1 MIIAAIYIFVDGLY
15 KRIELFNDEKIS
27 VISSIQNINDIS
39 KVFTDYSQSFT
50 VPANKRNNEIF
61 KHWYENSI
69 DNGFDA
75 RTRKSAYIEINS
87 ALFRTGKIEL
97 EKAQFKNNQI
107 DNYQITFFGSLLSLK
122 DLFGG
127 KFLRDFDYS
136 AYTFTYTGTV
146 VKNRVTGGVT
156 NDVKFPLITSD
167 YNWTYDTN
175 GGLKADWDIS
185 KNTHPIHHHDLFP
198 AMRVSKIVDSIASGL
213 GITIQGNLDAGS
225 TNFLDDARYKN
236 AFLWLKNTD
245 TFTLKQTPQRIN
257 FQTNTSTVGT
267 QGIFI
272 VGGSNP
278 DHLDYVKPESPAYL
292 SKSNIKLTFTTSGT
306 EFYLYVYKNG
316 IKLSEQSYL
325 TQTSQMTLSAP
336 LEDSGVYT
344 FYLSSASAVT
354 YTSVY
359 EFETRNSVTTN
370 IVSDVTCT
378 GTSQTTTTTLNV
390 ADYMPDMKA
399 EDFFSG
405 ILKMFN
411 LTCFSVSD
419 GVYQVEQIENW
430 YSNGTIRDVSKYV
443 ISDEINIE
451 RVKPYK
457 AITFQ
462 YEKCENILAT
472 EYLSRSAVPYGD
484 LKYSLNNDGE
494 EFEVSLPFE
503 NMPFQKFSGTT
514 LQVGYSL
521 KHDLNQYI
529 PKPVILYDYNTI
541 QSCDFHFNDG
551 SSTTNVTTYN
561 LFGQDTIIS
570 GQINTINFGAQQSTF
585 TDAIETR
592 SLFNNYYL
600 NYLAN
605 IFTEK
610 ARILK
615 LKAIFPI
622 SLLNALKLNDRLII
636 RDKRYVIN
644 QFTTDLTNGEVDLEL
659 LNDFRVASTIPDPI
673 NYYSFA
679 VSNNNSANYTNAC
692 AESTYPILIYGTNP
706 TFESNTAF
714 YTSAGALFNGSNYY
728 FKTSLNKYVQ
738 INSVGIASNFGSC
751 GSAPAPTLNSFSV
764 TNASSASSVEACPIT
779 DYSLTLYGEATP
791 LYTNVVVYGNN
802 TGTLIPFAGN
812 NYVYHCNDG
821 TWVQINSIGVITTWG
836 TCSVVPPAVE
846 TFTFYTLK

>member
-1 MIIAAIYIFVDGLY
+1 MITASIYILSDGLY

-27 VISSIQNINDIS
+27 VTSSIQNVNDIS

-50 VPANKRNNEIF
+50 VPANKHNNEIF
-61 KHWYENSI
+61 QHWYENSI
-69 DNGFDA
+69 DEGFDA
-75 RTRKSAYIEINS
+75 RTRKPAYIEINS
-87 ALFRTGKIEL
+87 ATFRTGKIQL
-97 EKAQFKNNQI
+97 EKAQFKNNQV

-122 DLFGG
+122 DLFAG

-136 AYTFTYTGTV
+136 AYNFTYDGTV
-146 VKNRVTGGVT
+146 VKNRVTGGIT
-156 NDVKFPLITSD
+156 NDIKFPLITSFR
-167 YNWTYDTN
+167 NWTYNTN
-175 GGLKADWDIS
+175 GGLKEDWDIQ
-185 KNTHPIHHHDLFP
+185 KNTHPIYHTDLFP
-198 AMRVSKIVDSIASGL
+198 AMRVSKIIDSIASGL
-213 GITIQGNLDAGS
+213 GITIQGNPSD
-225 TNFLDDARYKN
+225 NFLATDKYKN

-245 TFTLKQTPQRIN
+245 AFTLKQTHQKIN

-267 QGIFI
+267 QGIFN
-272 VGGSNP
+272 VFTDS
-278 DHLDYVKPESPAYL
+278 LTYVKPESPVYL
-292 SKSNIKLTFTTSGT
+292 NKSNIKLTFTTSGT

-316 IKLSEQSYL
+316 VKLSEQSYL
-325 TQTSQMTLSAP
+325 TQTSQMTITAP
-336 LEDSGVYT
+336 LEDSGTYS
-344 FYLSSASAVT
+344 FYVSSASAVT

-359 EFETRNSVTTN
+359 EFETRNSLTSAV
-370 IVSDVTCT
+370 VSDVTCT

-411 LTCFSVSD
+411 LTCYSVSD
-419 GVYQVEQIENW
+419 GVYQIEQIENW
-430 YSNGTIRDVSKYV
+430 YSAGTIRDVSKYI

-472 EYLSRSAVPYGD
+472 EFLSRSAVPYGD
-484 LKYSLNNDGE
+484 LKYTLDNDGE

-521 KHDLNQYI
+521 KFDLNSYI
-529 PKPVILYDYNTI
+529 PKPVILYDYNSI

-551 SSTTNVTTYN
+551 SATTNVTAYN
-561 LFGQDTIIS
+561 LFGQDTLIS
-570 GQINTINFGAQQSTF
+570 GQVNTINFGAQQSTF

-605 IFTEK
+605 IFTDK

-615 LKAIFPI
+615 LKAMFPI
-622 SLLNALKLNDRLII
+622 SLINALKLNDRLII
-636 RDKRYVIN
+636 RDKRYIIN
-644 QFTTDLTNGEVDLEL
+644 SFTTDLTTGEVDFEL
-659 LNDFRVASTIPDPI
+659 LNDFRVASSVPDPTT
-673 NYYSFA
+673 YYSFL
-679 VSNNNSANYTNAC
+679 VTNGSSATSGDAC
-692 AESTYPILIYGTNP
+692 ALTSYTLTIYGTNP
-706 TFESNTAF
+706 TFESNTTF
-714 YTSAGALFNGSNYY
+714 YTNTGALFNGGSYF
-728 FKTSLNKYVQ
+728 FKTALNKYVQ
-738 INSVGIASNFGSC
+738 INTVGVASNFGLC
-751 GSAPAPTLNSFSV
+751 GAPPSPTLYAFNLTEGFD
-764 TNASSASSVEACPIT
+764 TELDACPIT
-779 DYSLTLYGEATP
+779 TYPIQVYGEATP

-802 TGTLIPFAGN
+802 TGTLVPYAGN
-812 NYVYHCNDG
+812 GFVYHCNDG
-821 TWVQINSIGVITTWG
+821 TWVKISSTGIIYPWG
-836 TCSVVPPAVE
+836 TCSVIPPAVE

>member
-27 VISSIQNINDIS
+27 VTSSIQNINDIS

-50 VPANKRNNEIF
+50 VPANKHNNEIF

-75 RTRKSAYIEINS
+75 RTRKPAYIEINS
-87 ALFRTGKIEL
+87 ALFRTGKIQL

-136 AYTFTYTGTV
+136 AYNFTYTGTV

-156 NDVKFPLITSD
+156 NDVKFPLITSN
-167 YNWTYDTN
+167 YNWTYNTN

-185 KNTHPIHHHDLFP
+185 KNAHPIHHHALFP
-198 AMRVSKIVDSIASGL
+198 AMRVSKIIECIASGL
-213 GITIQGNLDAGS
+213 GITIQGNS
-225 TNFLDDARYKN
+225 TDNFLNSDKYKN

-245 TFTLKQTPQRIN
+245 DFTLKQTPQRID

-267 QGIFI
+267 QGIFV

-344 FYLSSASAVT
+344 FYISSASAVT

-430 YSNGTIRDVSKYV
+430 YLNGTIRDVSKYI

-484 LKYSLNNDGE
+484 LKYTLNNDGE

-503 NMPFQKFSGTT
+503 NMPFQKFTGTT

-561 LFGQDTIIS
+561 LFGQDTLIS

-600 NYLAN
+600 NYLTN

-615 LKAIFPI
+615 LKAVFPI

-644 QFTTDLTNGEVDLEL
+644 QFTTDLTTGEVDLEL

-673 NYYSFA
+673 TYYSFA
-679 VSNNNSANYTNAC
+679 VSNNNSANYTSAC
-692 AESTYPILIYGTNP
+692 AESSYPLLIYGTNP
-706 TFESNTAF
+706 TFESNSTF
-714 YTSAGALFNGSNYY
+714 YTSAGALFNGGNYY

-738 INSVGIASNFGSC
+738 INSVGISSNFGSC
-751 GSAPAPTLNSFSV
+751 GSAPTPTLNLFNV
-764 TNASSASSVEACPIT
+764 TNGYSSELDACPIT
-779 DYSLTLYGEATP
+779 TYPVQIYTLYTP
-791 LYTNVVVYGNN
+791 FSTGNLVYYSD
-802 TGTLIPFAGN
+802 PAGN
-812 NYVYHCNDG
+812 YAFNGGNLVYHCNDG
-821 TWVQINSIGVITTWG
+821 TWVKIASTGAYVTSG
-836 TCSVVPPAVE
+836 TCSVIPPAIE

>member
-1 MIIAAIYIFVDGLY
+1 MITASIYILSDGLY

-27 VISSIQNINDIS
+27 VTSSIQNVNDIS

-50 VPANKRNNEIF
+50 VPANKYNNEIF
-61 KHWYENSI
+61 QHWYENSI
-69 DNGFDA
+69 DEGFDA
-75 RTRKSAYIEINS
+75 RTRKPAYIEINS
-87 ALFRTGKIEL
+87 ATFRTGKIQL
-97 EKAQFKNNQI
+97 EKAQFKNNEV

-122 DLFGG
+122 DLFAG

-136 AYTFTYTGTV
+136 AYNFTYDGTV
-146 VKNRVTGGVT
+146 VKNRVTGGIT
-156 NDVKFPLITSD
+156 NDVKFPLITS
-167 YNWTYDTN
+167 YRNWTYNTN
-175 GGLKADWDIS
+175 GGLKEDWDIQ
-185 KNTHPIHHHDLFP
+185 KNTHPIYHTDLFP
-198 AMRVSKIVDSIASGL
+198 AMRVSKIIESIASGL
-213 GITIQGNLDAGS
+213 GITIQGNPTD
-225 TNFLDDARYKN
+225 NFLATDKYKN

-245 TFTLKQTPQRIN
+245 TFTLKQAHQKIN

-267 QGIFI
+267 QGIFN
-272 VGGSNP
+272 VFTDS
-278 DHLDYVKPESPAYL
+278 LTYVKPESPVYL
-292 SKSNIKLTFTTSGT
+292 NKSNIKLTFTTSGT

-316 IKLSEQSYL
+316 VKLSEQSYL
-325 TQTSQMTLSAP
+325 AQTSQMTITAP
-336 LEDSGVYT
+336 LEDSGTYS
-344 FYLSSASAVT
+344 FYVSSASAVT

-359 EFETRNSVTTN
+359 EFETRNSLTSAV
-370 IVSDVTCT
+370 VSDVMCT

-411 LTCFSVSD
+411 LTCYSVSD

-430 YSNGTIRDVSKYV
+430 YSAGTIRDVSKYI

-472 EYLSRSAVPYGD
+472 EFLSRSAVPYGD
-484 LKYSLNNDGE
+484 LKYTLDNDGE

-521 KHDLNQYI
+521 KFDLNSYI
-529 PKPVILYDYNTI
+529 PKPVILYDYNSI

-551 SSTTNVTTYN
+551 TTTTNLLTYN
-561 LFGQDTIIS
+561 LFGQDTLIS
-570 GQINTINFGAQQSTF
+570 GQVNTINFGAQQSTF

-605 IFTEK
+605 IFTDK

-615 LKAIFPI
+615 LKAMFPI
-622 SLLNALKLNDRLII
+622 SLINSLKLNDRLII
-636 RDKRYVIN
+636 RDKRYIIN
-644 QFTTDLTNGEVDLEL
+644 SFTTDLTTGEVDLEL
-659 LNDFRVASTIPDPI
+659 LNDFRVASSVPDPTT
-673 NYYSFA
+673 YYSFL
-679 VSNNNSANYTNAC
+679 VTNGSSATSGDAC
-692 AESTYPILIYGTNP
+692 ALTSYTLTIYGTNP
-706 TFESNTAF
+706 TFESNTTF
-714 YTSAGALFNGSNYY
+714 YTNTGALFNGGSYF
-728 FKTSLNKYVQ
+728 FKTALNKYVQ
-738 INSVGIASNFGSC
+738 INSVGVVLATGSC
-751 GSAPAPTLNSFSV
+751 GSAPAPTLYSFIV
-764 TNASSASSVEACPIT
+764 TNASSATSVEACPIT
-779 DYSLTLYGEATP
+779 DYTLTLYGEATP
-791 LYTNVVVYGNN
+791 LYMNVVVYGNN
-802 TGTLIPFAGN
+802 TGTLVPYAGN
-812 NYVYHCNDG
+812 GFVYHCNDG
-821 TWVQINSIGVITTWG
+821 TWVQINASGVITTWG
-836 TCSVVPPAVE
+836 TCSVIPPAVE

>member
-27 VISSIQNINDIS
+27 VTSSIQNINDIS

-50 VPANKRNNEIF
+50 VPANKHNNEIF

-69 DNGFDA
+69 DGGFDA
-75 RTRKSAYIEINS
+75 RTRKPAYIEINS
-87 ALFRTGKIEL
+87 ALFRMGKIQL

-136 AYTFTYTGTV
+136 AYNFTYTGTV

-156 NDVKFPLITSD
+156 NDVKFPLITSFN
-167 YNWTYDTN
+167 NWTYNTN
-175 GGLKADWDIS
+175 GGIKEDWDIS
-185 KNTHPIHHHDLFP
+185 KNTHPIYHTDLFP

-213 GITIQGNLDAGS
+213 GITIQGNS
-225 TNFLDDARYKN
+225 TDNFLNSDKYKN

-267 QGIFI
+267 QGIFV

-344 FYLSSASAVT
+344 FYVSSASAVT

-419 GVYQVEQIENW
+419 GVYQIEQIENW
-430 YSNGTIRDVSKYV
+430 YSAGTIRDVSKYI

-484 LKYSLNNDGE
+484 LKYTLNNDGE

-503 NMPFQKFSGTT
+503 NMPFQKFTGTT

-561 LFGQDTIIS
+561 CFGQDTLIS

-605 IFTEK
+605 IFTDK

-615 LKAIFPI
+615 LKAVFPI

-644 QFTTDLTNGEVDLEL
+644 QFTTDLTTGEVDLEL
-659 LNDFRVASTIPDPI
+659 LNDFRVASTVPDPI
-673 NYYSFA
+673 TYYSFA
-679 VSNNNSANYTNAC
+679 VSNNNSANYTSVC
-692 AESTYPILIYGTNP
+692 AESTYPTTIYGTNP
-706 TFESNTAF
+706 TFESNSTF
-714 YTSAGALFNGSNYY
+714 YTIAGALFNGGNYY

-738 INSVGIASNFGSC
+738 INTVGIASNFGSC
-751 GSAPAPTLNSFSV
+751 GSAPTPTLTAFSV
-764 TNASSASSVEACPIT
+764 TNANSATSLEACPIT
-779 DYSLTLYGEATP
+779 DFSLQLFGLLTP
-791 LYTNVVVYGNN
+791 LVDNLYIYAEN
-802 TGTLIPFAGN
+802 TGTTPFAGN
-812 NYVYHCNDG
+812 NKVYHCNDG
-821 TWVQINSIGVITTWG
+821 TWIQINNSGKRVDFG
-836 TCSVVPPAVE
+836 YCSVIPPAIE